1 MECVVAEWLKDP
13 PYTRVNKRLR
23 PLIMLLTLLEPSLS
37 YTFVKRQVMK
47 ALEEAMKGPLGHTW
61 TRDRCVRRT
70 IRVYGMNDQRT
81 SAWHAKRGEMVTA
94 SEVSGVFT
102 GGETRRSLII
112 RKLEPPQPKDG
123 HPISA
128 LIWGTRFES
137 IAKAMYE
144 AETQCRI
151 VDVSCVQH
159 SVHTFLGA
167 SPDGIIF
174 PNDPKDVRRRGRLV
188 EFKCPISRD
197 FDETTPVPSMYIH
210 QMQLQMACADLDACD
225 YAELKFKV
233 VNYSEWMDTDVEH
246 KSAFLAMTDGSFH
259 YRDSKDV
266 RSVVD
271 WKNETLKTLGCEDQ
285 EMYQLVWWVLVK
297 SRFQSVDRDP
307 EWMTTNLPFFE
318 QTWKDVLEHREKGTL
333 PEPLKEKTTTLTL

>member
-1 MECVVAEWLKDP
+1 MEEKISS
-13 PYTRVNKRLR
+13 
-23 PLIMLLTLLEPSLS
+23 LIAT
-37 YTFVKRQVMK
+37 
-47 ALEEAMKGPLGHTW
+47 
-61 TRDRCVRRT
+61 
-70 IRVYGMNDQRT
+70 YGQNDQRT
-81 SAWHAKRGEMVTA
+81 NAWHLKRGEMLTA
-94 SEVSGVFT
+94 SEIYKTTQGASPAMRREIIMSKLVPRDTSGQ
-102 GGETRRSLII
+102 GGARSLM
-112 RKLEPPQPKDG
+112 
-123 HPISA
+123 
-128 LIWGTRFES
+128 WGTQFEP
-137 IAKAMYE
+137 IAKQIYE
-144 AETQCRI
+144 NMFGVKI
-151 VDVSCVQH
+151 VDTTCIPHPQH
-159 SVHTFLGA
+159 AFLGA
-167 SPDGIIF
+167 SPDGIQTENPERF
-174 PNDPKDVRRRGRLV
+174 GRLV

-233 VNYSEWMDTDVEH
+233 VNYSEWMDTNVEH

-271 WKNETLKTLGCEDQ
+271 WKNETLKTLGCNDP

-318 QTWKDVLEHREKGTL
+318 QTWKEVQEHREKGTL
-333 PEPLKEKTTTLTL
+333 PDALKEKTTTTLTL